1 LGSFLLKVRV
11 VNEEADRVFEH
22 LMRPLRRC
30 IDEEGE
36 LSGSRRGGMS
46 SFAVHRAG
54 LFVGGA
60 LKVKK

>member
-1 LGSFLLKVRV
+1 V